1 MYDYISENLQ
11 KLSDGSLKIDDFT
24 KQISNKMQKEY
35 GVIITDEWLD
45 FANGYYQNHEVL
57 ESYGLP
63 AEVAKHWSF
72 NANQFNTSK

>member
-1 MYDYISENLQ
+1 
-11 KLSDGSLKIDDFT
+11 
-24 KQISNKMQKEY
+24 MQKEY

-45 FANGYYQNHEVL
+45 FANGYYQNHEGL

-72 NANQFNTSK
+72 MPINLILVNKQLKSCFFLLLNKTSIIIIH

>member
-1 MYDYISENLQ
+1 
-11 KLSDGSLKIDDFT
+11 
-24 KQISNKMQKEY
+24 MQKEY

-45 FANGYYQNHEVL
+45 FANGYYQNHEGL

-63 AEVAKHWSF
+63 NEVAKHWSF